1 MPRLKYILLSI
12 SLFAHTGLFAQDVPE
27 NPNDYLVIKLVTI
40 DPGDELTMWWG
51 HTGIIVEDTRINAA
65 SFYNYGLFSFD
76 QENFILNFAR
86 GRLIFWIGVWD
97 AKLALNYYKRLNRTI
112 RIQTLNLPP
121 ERKLE
126 MAKILAEN
134 VLPQNREYLYDH
146 YFDNCATRVRDLLDK
161 MIDGQLFTAA
171 NVPARMTLRDLTRRH
186 THRNYF
192 MDWLL
197 MFLMNDSIDQP
208 IRKWDDMFLP
218 TELERNIA
226 DLSYVDKDGLTRDLI
241 ANSITFYEADGV
253 YIVPDDPPVHWPASL
268 VTGILLSGL
277 LIISAF
283 LFKKQYRF
291 GKVLL
296 PLVLIGFG
304 VIFGIPGLA
313 LFLMSSFTDHIVTY
327 WNENLFL
334 GNPLTALLI
343 VLGFSLLR
351 GKKDVSARARL
362 LSVVLTGLAL
372 LLLPLK
378 LIPSFDQDNLLSICL
393 ILPVLI
399 SITYVWYKIE
409 PTKPAK

>member
-1 MPRLKYILLSI
+1 MPRLKYILLSVL
-12 SLFAHTGLFAQDVPE
+12 LFAHTGLFAQEVPE

-121 ERKLE
+121 ERKLK

-161 MIDGQLFTAA
+161 MIDGQLYTAA

-226 DLSYVDKDGLTRDLI
+226 DLSYVDKDGLTRDLV

-283 LFKKQYRF
+283 LFKKQHRF

-378 LIPSFDQDNLLSICL
+378 LIPSFDQDNFLSICL

-399 SITYVWYKIE
+399 SLTFVWLKIE
-409 PTKPAK
+409 PMKPAK

>member
-1 MPRLKYILLSI
+1 MPRLEYILLSI
-12 SLFAHTGLFAQDVPE
+12 LLFAHTGLFAQDVPE

-51 HTGIIVEDTRINAA
+51 HTGIVVEDTRVNAA
-65 SFYNYGLFSFD
+65 SFYNYGLFSLD

-86 GRLIFWIGVWD
+86 GRLIFWIGVWE

-112 RIQTLNLPP
+112 RIQTLNLHP
-121 ERKLE
+121 EKKLE

-146 YFDNCATRVRDLLDK
+146 YFDNCATRVRDLIDK
-161 MIDGQLFTAA
+161 IVDGQFYTMT

-192 MDWLL
+192 VDWLL

-208 IRKWDDMFLP
+208 IRKWDEMFLP

-226 DLSYVDKDGLTRDLI
+226 DLSYVDRNGITRDLV
-241 ANSITFYEADGV
+241 ANSMTFYEADDV
-253 YIVPDDPPVHWPASL
+253 YIVPEDPPVHWPAGL

-277 LIISAF
+277 LIVSAF
-283 LFKKQYRF
+283 LFKKQHRF

-296 PLVLIGFG
+296 PLVIIGIG

-334 GNPLTALLI
+334 GNPITVLMI

-351 GKKDVSARARL
+351 GQKDVSARARL

-378 LIPSFDQDNLLSICL
+378 FITSFNQDNLLSICL

-399 SITYVWYKIE
+399 SITFVWLKIVLA
-409 PTKPAK
+409 KPAK

>member
-1 MPRLKYILLSI
+1 MPRLEYILLSI
-12 SLFAHTGLFAQDVPE
+12 LLFAHTGLFAQDVPE

-51 HTGIIVEDTRINAA
+51 HTGIVVEDTRVNAA
-65 SFYNYGLFSFD
+65 SFYNYGLFSLD

-112 RIQTLNLPP
+112 RIQTLNLHP
-121 ERKLE
+121 EKKLE

-146 YFDNCATRVRDLLDK
+146 YFDNCATRVRDLIDK
-161 MIDGQLFTAA
+161 IVDGQFYTMT

-192 MDWLL
+192 VDWLL

-208 IRKWDDMFLP
+208 IRKWDEMFLP

-226 DLSYVDKDGLTRDLI
+226 DLSYVDRNGITRDLV
-241 ANSITFYEADGV
+241 ANSMTFYEADDV
-253 YIVPDDPPVHWPASL
+253 YIVPEDPPVHWPAGL

-277 LIISAF
+277 LIVSAF
-283 LFKKQYRF
+283 LFKKQHRF

-296 PLVLIGFG
+296 PLVIIGIG

-334 GNPLTALLI
+334 GNPITVLMI

-351 GKKDVSARARL
+351 GQKDVSARARL

-378 LIPSFDQDNLLSICL
+378 FITSFNQDNLLSICL

-399 SITYVWYKIE
+399 SITFVWLKIVLA
-409 PTKPAK
+409 KPAK

>member
-1 MPRLKYILLSI
+1 MPRLEYILLSI
-12 SLFAHTGLFAQDVPE
+12 LLLAHTGLFAQEVPE

-76 QENFILNFAR
+76 QENFMLNFAR

-112 RIQTLNLPP
+112 RIQTLNLPQ
-121 ERKLE
+121 EKKLE
-126 MAKILAEN
+126 MAKFLAEN

-161 MIDGQLFTAA
+161 IIDGQLYTAA
-171 NVPARMTLRDLTRRH
+171 NVPARMKLRDLTRRH

-208 IRKWDDMFLP
+208 IRRWDEMFLP
-218 TELERNIA
+218 TELEINIA
-226 DLSYVDKDGLTRDLI
+226 DLSYVDKDGLTRDLV
-241 ANSITFYEADGV
+241 ANSTTFYEADGV
-253 YIVPDDPPVHWPASL
+253 YIVPDDPPVHWPAGL

-277 LIISAF
+277 LIISAY
-283 LFKKQYRF
+283 LYKKQHRF

-296 PLVLIGFG
+296 PLVIIGIG

-334 GNPLTALLI
+334 GNPLTALMT

-351 GKKDVSARARL
+351 GKIDVSAGARL

-399 SITYVWYKIE
+399 SITYVWLKIE